1 MRMKRV
7 KKRPMGWEENIFL
20 ANQPLYVHI
29 PGCKGILDSY
39 LCIRCY
45 KYRLSNL
52 HIHHR
57 LCRKSPG
64 SIRRSIIRIP
74 QPTNH
79 PIVIICTPCT
89 IPEPNEGQDRQIDCI
104 YPLPLAQTIVLDCF
118 DQGPLGT
125 LPKVTHYYSRDY
137 TLFPQPIYLP
147 QRVNVTLDLAGH
159 PPDHNNFSIRSTH
172 SYTMPVVRSHSYTLT
187 TS

>member
-64 SIRRSIIRIP
+64 SIRRSIISIP

-89 IPEPNEGQDRQIDCI
+89 IPEPNEGQDRQIDRIYPLPGRI
-104 YPLPLAQTIVLDCF
+104 YPLPLAHTIVLDRF

-125 LPKVTHYYSRDY
+125 LPKVTYHYSCDY
-137 TLFPQPIYLP
+137 MQFPQLKC
-147 QRVNVTLDLAGH
+147 LH
-159 PPDHNNFSIRSTH
+159 
-172 SYTMPVVRSHSYTLT
+172 
-187 TS
+187 